1 LGGLQDDI
9 RLPVR
14 RFYPKTLIDAYAL
27 AKNSRGI
34 SLQKKKKAVIG
45 IFFLTFNLN
54 ASILFFVVAHC

>member
-1 LGGLQDDI
+1 
-9 RLPVR
+9 VR
-14 RFYPKTLIDAYAL
+14 RFHPKTLIDAYAL

-34 SLQKKKKAVIG
+34 SLQKKKKAVLG